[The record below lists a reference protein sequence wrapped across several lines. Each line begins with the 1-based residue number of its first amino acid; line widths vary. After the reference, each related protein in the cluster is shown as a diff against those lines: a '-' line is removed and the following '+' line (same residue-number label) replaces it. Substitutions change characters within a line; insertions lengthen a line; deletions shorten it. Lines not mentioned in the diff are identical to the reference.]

1 MAYTN
6 LKVHRKRLLK
16 LPLEGL
22 REFLPDSL
30 AQPWALE
37 DKAVLRHLR
46 ASMTQLRRM
55 RCDLPPTQRDLRSS
69 PRGPWAWSECPRRP
83 GLSSLLRPL
92 SHRPGW
98 RSRPP
103 WAQPPSLSCP
113 DPLPARPSSNFPPA
127 MELPPHPPS
136 ATDGAG
142 RWPPDMVGLKTK
154 NGVPFPS
161 APAWATREAPRWTR
175 PWSTPGTP
183 MTGSPQPPRDDA
195 VGPRTPFLPRSH
207 CSSCSSL
214 GSDRHSQG
222 RARVAL
228 SPLPRGPAQARDPLP
243 SASTMQLDARGPL
256 GQSVAGRPDARV
268 RTPQTLLRLSLCPRP
283 GRAWDRVTA
292 GEPQVTRVCAK
303 RPERSVLPLSRG
315 PGLPGLW
322 GPSSPPRPR
331 PVHLGHRG
339 PAGRSAW
346 PQRGRQDSRPLQLTH
361 LGHPHQAGSACTP
374 GAAGSLAPECG
385 GHPAC
390 PRG

>member
-16 LPLEGL
+16 LPLEVL
-22 REFLPDSL
+22 REFLPDTL

-55 RCDLPPTQRDLRSS
+55 RCDLPPTQ
-69 PRGPWAWSECPRRP
+69 
-83 GLSSLLRPL
+83 
-92 SHRPGW
+92 
-98 RSRPP
+98 
-103 WAQPPSLSCP
+103 
-113 DPLPARPSSNFPPA
+113 
-127 MELPPHPPS
+127 
-136 ATDGAG
+136 
-142 RWPPDMVGLKTK
+142 
-154 NGVPFPS
+154 
-161 APAWATREAPRWTR
+161 
-175 PWSTPGTP
+175 
-183 MTGSPQPPRDDA
+183 
-195 VGPRTPFLPRSH
+195 
-207 CSSCSSL
+207 
-214 GSDRHSQG
+214 
-222 RARVAL
+222 
-228 SPLPRGPAQARDPLP
+228 
-243 SASTMQLDARGPL
+243 
-256 GQSVAGRPDARV
+256 GRPDARV

-315 PGLPGLW
+315 PGLPGLR